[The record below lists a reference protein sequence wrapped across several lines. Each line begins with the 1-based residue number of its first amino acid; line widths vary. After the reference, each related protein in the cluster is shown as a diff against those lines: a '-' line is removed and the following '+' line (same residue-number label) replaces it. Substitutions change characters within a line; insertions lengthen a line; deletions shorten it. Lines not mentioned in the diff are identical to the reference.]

1 MCFCYLRQSPFVCDV
16 RYKQSVEEAQLS
28 NMIYSR
34 TFYFAHFHYS
44 VINTWNITLYRVNKI
59 EQRMQCEEVYALQN
73 RVRGSCILIVWKIER
88 FWAHSLLALWKNNR
102 TEFQISLNIKSK
114 EIKLSVHCR
123 LYGFS
128 PSEKKRFLV
137 PRFLW
142 CLTDPV
148 VPGSS
153 YSSCGS

>member
-88 FWAHSLLALWKNNR
+88 FWAHSLLAL
-102 TEFQISLNIKSK
+102 
-114 EIKLSVHCR
+114 
-123 LYGFS
+123 
-128 PSEKKRFLV
+128 
-137 PRFLW
+137 
-142 CLTDPV
+142 
-148 VPGSS
+148 
-153 YSSCGS
+153 